1 VSQDQS
7 CNINTVFSWIGN
19 QEVTQKGF
27 LIVNARKHIAIPF
40 LVALAVLLALI
51 PVTVLQ
57 GRHASAAPAATNVN
71 QPSCTGITPAS
82 SGANPTLPYKF
93 DFGSGAAAAGYTKVL
108 PTTAYSAARGYG
120 FASTA
125 NLVAVSRGAPD
136 TYHGDFITSSK
147 PFTFNTNLPDGNYNV
162 TVSLGDNSGSSAT
175 VVKAEYGRLMMNKIT
190 TTAGHFVTQTFTVNV
205 ADGQLNL
212 QFTWTNPKVDGL
224 EIAKANAVTVYLAG
238 DSTVCDQPPMS
249 DPYISYA
256 GWGQALPLYLK
267 QGVAVAN
274 YAAAGRT
281 SISFI
286 HQGKLNDI
294 LKVIK
299 PNDYLFI
306 QFGHNDEHSGSG
318 SSPFT
323 TYKAALQQYIDGALA
338 HKAIPVLVTPVAR
351 RSFDSAGNI
360 VDTHGNYPVAM
371 RQLAAADH
379 VQLIDLTALSMADLQ
394 KYGPTGSKSLLFFLN
409 AGVSPDFPN
418 GVSDNTHYQ
427 VNGAIEMA
435 RLVAGAI
442 KSQNIQP
449 LASYLQ

>member
-1 VSQDQS
+1 VK
-7 CNINTVFSWIGN
+7 VR
-19 QEVTQKGF
+19 K
-27 LIVNARKHIAIPF
+27 LIVIPF
-40 LVALAVLLALI
+40 WVILAVLIALI
-51 PVTVLQ
+51 PVTTSQ
-57 GRHASAAPAATNVN
+57 GNRALAASAATNVN
-71 QPSCTGITPAS
+71 QPSCPGITPAS

-93 DFGSGAAAAGYTKVL
+93 DFGSGSAAPGYTKIL

-125 NLVAVSRGAPD
+125 NLVAVNRDAAPD
-136 TYHGDFITSSK
+136 ALQKDFITSSK

-162 TVSLGDNSGSSAT
+162 TVYLGDNDATSAT
-175 VVKAEYGRLMMNKIT
+175 TVKAEFGRLMMNKVI

-212 QFTWTNPKVDGL
+212 QFTWTDPKVDGL
-224 EIAKANAVTVYLAG
+224 EIAKASGITIFLAG
-238 DSTVCDQPPMS
+238 DSTVCDQPPLS

-267 QGVAVAN
+267 PGIAVAN

-286 HQGKLNDI
+286 NEGKLNDI

-306 QFGHNDEHSGSG
+306 QFGHNDEHAGSG
-318 SSPFT
+318 SYPFT
-323 TYKAALQQYIDGALA
+323 TYEAALQKYIDGARA
-338 HKAIPVLVTPVAR
+338 HGAIPVLVTPVAR
-351 RSFDSAGNI
+351 RSFDSKGNI
-360 VDTHGNYPVAM
+360 VDTHGEYPVAM

-379 VQLIDLTALSMADLQ
+379 VQLIDLTALSMAYFQTL
-394 KYGPTGSKSLLFFLN
+394 GPTGTESVFFFLK

-418 GVSDNTHYQ
+418 AVSDNTHFQ
-427 VNGAIEMA
+427 VNGAIQVA
-435 RLVAGAI
+435 NLVAKAI
-442 KSQNIQP
+442 KNQNIQP
-449 LASYLQ
+449 LASYVQ